1 MNILGI
7 DPGSR
12 NCGYAIIELSPNLR
26 TLRLLEAGIIQM
38 KERILQHQILEFV
51 EGIDLV
57 LKSHEI
63 HEVAVE
69 DMFYAHNPKSV
80 IKLAQFRGAL
90 SLKIL
95 QELGNFAEYTPLQV
109 KKALTGNG
117 KADKTQVAFMVKR
130 ILGIRGEIKPLDI
143 TDAIAIAI
151 THAQR
156 LQLQGSG
163 VRAIK
168 AKTEPDSRV
177 KMGADSENS
186 ESREIR

>member
-12 NCGYAIIELSPNLR
+12 NCGYAIVNLQNNKIS
-26 TLRLLEAGIIQM
+26 LLEAGIIKI
-38 KERILQHQILEFV
+38 KERVLQHQILEFV

-57 LKSHEI
+57 LKSHKI
-63 HEVAVE
+63 DEVAIE
-69 DMFYAHNPKSV
+69 DMFYAYNPKSV

-95 QELGNFAEYTPLQV
+95 QDLGNFAEYTPLQV

-117 KADKTQVAFMVKR
+117 KADKTQVAFMVKK
-130 ILGIRGEIKPLDI
+130 ILGIKGEIKPLDI

-151 THAQR
+151 THSQ
-156 LQLQGSG
+156 
-163 VRAIK
+163 
-168 AKTEPDSRV
+168 RV
-177 KMGADSENS
+177 KNTKS
-186 ESREIR
+186 